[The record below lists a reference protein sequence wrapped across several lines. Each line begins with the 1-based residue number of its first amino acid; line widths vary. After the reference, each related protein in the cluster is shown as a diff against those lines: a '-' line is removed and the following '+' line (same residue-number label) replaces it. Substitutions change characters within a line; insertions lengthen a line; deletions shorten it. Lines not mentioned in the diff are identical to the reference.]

1 MDMVLRPHKWD
12 QFCPDLLAKCHT
24 FSPVMSKNWH
34 GLTPMAHQ
42 EPAAHLNITYQPH
55 MEDIQWSGGSGYG
68 FKAAKCQT
76 FSSVMSR
83 NWHGL
88 TPMAHQEPAAHLN
101 ITCQTQMEDIQRF
114 EVNGYGFKAA

>member
-24 FSPVMSKNWH
+24 FSPVMSRNWH

-55 MEDIQWSGGSGYG
+55 MEDIQWSGG
-68 FKAAKCQT
+68 
-76 FSSVMSR
+76 
-83 NWHGL
+83 
-88 TPMAHQEPAAHLN
+88 
-101 ITCQTQMEDIQRF
+101 
-114 EVNGYGFKAA
+114 NGYGFNRNQAKSVLARNTYFSLH